1 MDVVEKLVRITRGE
15 VRKWF
20 WLSLGAF
27 VAGEAVVGFFA
38 FQLDGF
44 PKDVELARTLVSAVL
59 CAAVTLAGLEL
70 IEHRWFPRYGRAAA
84 RIGVFT
90 LPLLASF
97 IWLPGSGA
105 WSDLHWSLALVLVGV
120 LAVSA
125 QRIWLGDWTGKG
137 RGVRRAL
144 FAATAASIAVSTPLG
159 VAAIWGW
166 HSAEVGRWIG
176 SSAFLGVVGLLLTPV
191 ARRASRKRSLME
203 QVS

>member
-1 MDVVEKLVRITRGE
+1 MDVVETLVRVTRGE

-20 WLSLGAF
+20 WLSLGGF

-44 PKDVELARTLVSAVL
+44 PKDVELARTLLSAVL

-70 IEHRWFPRYGRAAA
+70 IEHGWLPRYGRAVA
-84 RIGVFT
+84 RAGVFT

-105 WSDLHWSLALVLVGV
+105 WSDLHWSLALVLVSV

-125 QRIWLGDWTGKG
+125 QRIWLADWSGKG

-144 FAATAASIAVSTPLG
+144 FAATAVSIAVSAPLG

-176 SSAFLGVVGLLLTPV
+176 SCAFLGVVGMLLTPV